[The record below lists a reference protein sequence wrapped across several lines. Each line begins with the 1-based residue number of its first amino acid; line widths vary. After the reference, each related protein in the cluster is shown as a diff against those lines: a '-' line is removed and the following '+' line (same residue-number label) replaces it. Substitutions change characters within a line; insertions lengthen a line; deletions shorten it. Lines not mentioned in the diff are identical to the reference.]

1 MILTQS
7 QCLSLQVPEHHGKAA
22 FLSPQKLSFH
32 PLLII
37 AELKRVPE
45 DPSLNAKL
53 CPGGLN
59 WTHLS
64 RETTRNCYGHNFFD
78 II

>member
-7 QCLSLQVPEHHGKAA
+7 QCLSLHVPEHQGEAA
-22 FLSPQKLSFH
+22 FLNPQKLSFH

-37 AELKRVPE
+37 AELRKVSK

-53 CPGGLN
+53 CLGGLN

-64 RETTRNCYGHNFFD
+64 RENQKLLRA
-78 II
+78 